1 MTTLR
6 TGRDGRP
13 LVATDL
19 AAYSLGM
26 KPSSFRGWA
35 VRHEVKPAGHRPNP
49 RGGQAIALWDL
60 ADIAAALDKQRTPA

>member
-1 MTTLR
+1 MSTPA
-6 TGRDGRP
+6 GRDGRP

-26 KPSSFRGWA
+26 KPGSFRGWA
-35 VRHEVKPAGHRPNP
+35 VRHHVTPKGSRPNP

-60 ADIAAALDKQRTPA
+60 ADIAAALDKARIPA